1 MFILYLYFW
10 NKISSLCTNKWRVW
24 CVIFFWK
31 LLNRPLVMLACPS
44 NIKEKSIS
52 NPNSRSLLVWEFY
65 TESLEGTRDKYQS
78 MIGSCDMICLET
90 QNRGCRIHNSCF
102 THSTLNTQTL
112 LINTFNTKMQNLCFT
127 HLNTQIHSIWTIYW
141 YKIHKHNDME
151 TSIY

>member
-52 NPNSRSLLVWEFY
+52 NPNSRSLLVWEFG

-78 MIGSCDMICLET
+78 MIRSCDMICLVSYPNFWPKMSLTRAVWPYIHT
-90 QNRGCRIHNSCF
+90 QF
-102 THSTLNTQTL
+102 D
-112 LINTFNTKMQNLCFT
+112 LIDLWFSVEKFGR
-127 HLNTQIHSIWTIYW
+127 
-141 YKIHKHNDME
+141 E
-151 TSIY
+151 VF